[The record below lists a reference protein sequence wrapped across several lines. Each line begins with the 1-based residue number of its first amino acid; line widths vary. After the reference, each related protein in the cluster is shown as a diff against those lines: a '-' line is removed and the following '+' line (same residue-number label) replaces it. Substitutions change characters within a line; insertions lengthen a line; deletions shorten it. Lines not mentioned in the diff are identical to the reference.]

1 MQSSSSSAFDNDDI
15 KITGDECMNDSGW
28 ETTTTTTTMTTTTTT
43 LRLLEMDVCVEVK
56 V

>member
-1 MQSSSSSAFDNDDI
+1 MS
-15 KITGDECMNDSGW
+15 DSQVPGW
-28 ETTTTTTTMTTTTTT
+28 ETTTTTMTTTMTTTTTT